1 MFSHD
6 LEFKEF
12 HQYISPII
20 PSVRGTVTR
29 PPAHLDLHSVKSS
42 SCKKVR
48 VARKVAGYSPFL
60 VCFAKSV

>member
-20 PSVRGTVTR
+20 QSVRGTVTC
-29 PPAHLDLHSVKSS
+29 PLAHLDLHSVKSS
-42 SCKKVR
+42 SCMKVR
-48 VARKVAGYSPFL
+48 VARKVAGYLSFL
-60 VCFAKSV
+60 VCFTKSV